1 MDTKVAIAIVA
12 ALVVG
17 AAGGGVVTAKY
28 GPATAESQSG
38 SAEAVQTNKTALE
51 DALKEAAEARTEA
64 AHWRGQAERLEKAL
78 QGEPDGEQTAA
89 ATEPVGDMV
98 NVGENRSPVM
108 DAAMLKELQEYRE
121 RDRER
126 QEREAQ
132 RDERNAERREEWAE
146 WQTEMLNRRTDM
158 FTDLINRADDPAEQQ
173 RWADVERNMTLTRDL
188 MRDMRDADTD
198 EERDAVRDALRQNY
212 ESTQSLLKQQQDAVL
227 ERALEAEGIE
237 NADQVAQ
244 IQRAVRSSLGDE
256 AFRLGEGPPG
266 FGRGWGG
273 PRGGFGGGRGTR

>member
-1 MDTKVAIAIVA
+1 VDTKLAIAIVA

-17 AAGGGVVTAKY
+17 AAGGGIATAKFY
-28 GPATAESQSG
+28 PASAESQSG
-38 SAEAVQTNKTALE
+38 TTETVGSGDAALE

-64 AHWRGQAERLEKAL
+64 AHWRGQFERLEKEVTS
-78 QGEPDGEQTAA
+78 GPDEAKQTAA

-98 NVGENRSPVM
+98 NVGQSDSPVM
-108 DAAMLKELQEYRE
+108 DAAMLKELQEYRA

-126 QEREAQ
+126 QERESE
-132 RDERNAERREEWAE
+132 RDERNAERREDWAE

-158 FTDLINRADDPAEQQ
+158 FTDLINRTDDPAEQQ
-173 RWADVERNMTLTRDL
+173 RWADIERNMTVGRDL

-198 EERDAVRDALRQNY
+198 EERAAVRDALRQNY
-212 ESTQSLLKQQQDAVL
+212 ESTQSLLKKQQDAVL

-237 NADQVAQ
+237 NADEVAQ

-256 AFRLGEGPPG
+256 AFRMSGSGG
-266 FGRGWGG
+266 GRGWGG
-273 PRGGFGGGRGTR
+273 PRGGFGGRGPR